1 MRLLVTRPEPEAKR
15 TATILRAGGHE
26 VLVAPLLCMQP
37 IADAALDDGPWAGL
51 LVTSANAVRAIAEH
65 PDRARLLHLPL
76 LAVGRRSAEAA
87 RAAGFASVSSADG
100 GAGDLAGLA
109 ATAFSGAAAPVLYL
123 AGEDRAVDLPALL
136 AARGIAVRTIVVY
149 RMIKAQAF
157 PAQITAALAA
167 GRIEAVLH
175 YSRRTAETYV
185 TCADAA
191 GLRAAALASMHF
203 CLSAEI
209 ADILRAA
216 GAATVRVAA
225 RPEESALLRLL
236 ASG

>member
-1 MRLLVTRPEPEAKR
+1 VRLLVTRPEPEAER
-15 TATILRAGGHE
+15 TAAILRAGGHE

-51 LVTSANAVRAIAEH
+51 LVTSANAVRAVTEH

-76 LAVGRRSAEAA
+76 LAVGRRTAEVA
-87 RAAGFASVSSADG
+87 RAAGFGSVSSAEGD
-100 GAGDLAGLA
+100 AGDLAGLA
-109 ATAFSGAAAPVLYL
+109 ATAFAAATTPVLYL

-136 AARGIAVRTIVVY
+136 AARGLAVRTVVVY

-157 PAQITAALAA
+157 PVQTAAALAA
-167 GRIEAVLH
+167 GRIDAVLH
-175 YSRRTAETYV
+175 YSRRTAETYLA
-185 TCADAA
+185 CADAA
-191 GLRAAALASMHF
+191 GLRAAALAPMHF

-216 GAATVRVAA
+216 GAATIRVAA
-225 RPEESALLRLL
+225 RPEESALLRLF